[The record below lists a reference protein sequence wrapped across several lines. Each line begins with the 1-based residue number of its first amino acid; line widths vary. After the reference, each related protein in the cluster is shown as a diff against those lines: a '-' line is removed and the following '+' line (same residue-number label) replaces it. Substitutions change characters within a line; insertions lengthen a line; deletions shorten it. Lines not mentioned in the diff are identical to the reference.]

1 MAQEIKAIM
10 GDAVFQGERQRVKS
24 GRCGWL
30 AMGKNARWD
39 APPGP
44 SQHHHEGVEKKA
56 IEGLAIDGVK

>member
-24 GRCGWL
+24 GLGGWL
-30 AMGKNARWD
+30 AMGITARWN

-44 SQHHHEGVEKKA
+44 SQHHHEGVETKA
-56 IEGLAIDGVK
+56 IEELAIDGVE